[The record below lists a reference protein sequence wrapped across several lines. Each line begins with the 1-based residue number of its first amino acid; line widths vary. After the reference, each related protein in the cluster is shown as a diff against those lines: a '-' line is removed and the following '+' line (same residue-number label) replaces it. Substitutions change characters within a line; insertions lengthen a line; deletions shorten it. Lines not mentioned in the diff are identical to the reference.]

1 MKPAVTVLSVGE
13 ARMLL
18 QKDWQCHD
26 PHFVLSDHVCVG
38 CDITKVGFGW
48 DASLDGLR

>member
-1 MKPAVTVLSVGE
+1 
-13 ARMLL
+13 
-18 QKDWQCHD
+18 
-26 PHFVLSDHVCVG
+26 VLSDHVCVG